1 MQPTTSNRSNW
12 LDSLVVTGIALA
24 ILYWVCESFMFFFMS
39 PEANFFHHI
48 FGPDL
53 FEVWNRLLV
62 LCLFAIFVSHVQYN
76 IKNRQMADEKL
87 RQQDEKYRVIMEN
100 IDEGFFETDLS
111 GRLTFFNHSVNRFL
125 GCSAEELLNDHYRK
139 YTSPEGARKIEQGI
153 ESVSATGKPAHIH
166 DIEIIRSD
174 GSRGMAEV
182 SVYLIKNKKE
192 QPVGFR
198 GVARDVSGKYAAEK
212 EKKRMEMQLLQAQK
226 MEAIG
231 NLAGGIAHDF
241 NNILMGMQGNASL
254 MMVKLDDSDP
264 FYEKVK
270 SIERHIES
278 GAALTRQ
285 LLGFA
290 RGGKY
295 EVRVTD
301 LNDLIVRTAR
311 MFGRTKKEIQIHTR
325 GLRAVRAVEAD
336 PTQIEQV
343 LMNLFINAWHAM
355 PGGGDIYLESLD
367 VDIDEKIVKPFHVEP
382 GPYVCFSVK
391 DTGVGIDPHIQNR
404 IFEPFFTTKEMG
416 RGTGLGL
423 ASVYGIIKNHGGFIE
438 VHSHPGQGATFSLH
452 LPATIKRPRRERTTA
467 EMLKTGTE
475 TILFV
480 DDEPNIVEIGEE
492 VLQSLGY
499 KTLTANS
506 GEQALRIFR
515 EKKDEIDLV
524 MLDLVM
530 PELGGGETF
539 EALRTIDPS
548 VRVLLCS
555 GYSLNGQAR
564 EILQRGCDGFIQKP
578 FKLRQLADE
587 LRGILD
593 RPN

>member
-1 MQPTTSNRSNW
+1 MQPKALKLSNW
-12 LDSLVVTGIALA
+12 LDSAVVTGIALA
-24 ILYWVCESFMFFFMS
+24 VLYWVCESFMFFFMS

-48 FGPDL
+48 FGPDM

-62 LCLFAIFVSHVQYN
+62 LCLFAIFASHVQYN
-76 IKNRQMADEKL
+76 IKNRKIADETL
-87 RQQDEKYRVIMEN
+87 RQQDEKYRMIMEN
-100 IDEGFFETDLS
+100 IGEGFFETDLS
-111 GRLTFFNHSVNRFL
+111 GRLTFFNHSVSRFL
-125 GCSAEELLNDHYRK
+125 GCTPEELLNEQYRK
-139 YTSPEGARKIEQGI
+139 YTTPEGTQKIERGI
-153 ESVSATGKPAHIH
+153 QSVSATGKPIHIH
-166 DIEIIRSD
+166 DIEIIRSN
-174 GSRGMAEV
+174 GSRRMVEI
-182 SVYLIKNKKE
+182 SVYLIKDKKE
-192 QPVGFR
+192 QAVGFR
-198 GVARDVSGKYAAEK
+198 GVARNTSGKYAAEK
-212 EKKRMEMQLLQAQK
+212 EKKRIETQLLQAQK

-264 FYEKVK
+264 LYEKVR

-301 LNDLIVRTAR
+301 LNELIARTAR
-311 MFGRTKKEIQIHTR
+311 MFGRTKKEIKIHTS
-325 GLRAVRAVEAD
+325 GLRAARAVEAD

-355 PGGGDIYLESLD
+355 PSGGEIHLESFD
-367 VDIDEKIVKPFHVEP
+367 VDIDEHVVKPFHVEP
-382 GPYVCFSVK
+382 GPYVCFSVE
-391 DTGVGIDPHIQNR
+391 DTGIGIDPHIQNR

-423 ASVYGIIKNHGGFIE
+423 ASVYGIVKNHGGFIE
-438 VHSHPGQGATFSLH
+438 VHSHPGQGAKFSLH
-452 LPATIKRPRRERTTA
+452 LPATAKRPRTA
-467 EMLKTGTE
+467 ATSVEMLKTGTE

-515 EKKDEIDLV
+515 EKKNEIDLV

-530 PELGGGETF
+530 PDLGGGETF
-539 EALRTIDPS
+539 DALRTIEPS

-587 LRGILD
+587 LRAILD
-593 RPN
+593 HPN